1 MVEIEKINE
10 FLSEVEDQLRKVKG
24 VLALKGLSDD
34 ERREILEA
42 ERKAEDRVI
51 MGTCK
56 PLNLGLR
63 EALKR
68 RFAFALVI
76 DTSKFKY
83 PHHPH
88 MKLVYGDEVVGEQ
101 ILDEVKINELKK
113 NPKNIFLWDNF
124 VLYYDRTHKK
134 PEDKRRMRF
143 LFLPR
148 EADLLNILKEVKRV
162 VIGVPSSEV
171 DTLIKKILEF
181 ESLKVEVGTCV
192 IGFDVV

>member
-1 MVEIEKINE
+1 MMKIENIDE
-10 FLSEVEDQLRKVKG
+10 FLSEVEDRLRNVEG
-24 VLALKGLSDD
+24 VLALKRLFED

-42 ERKAEDRVI
+42 ESKAEDRVI
-51 MGTCK
+51 MGMCK

-63 EALKR
+63 ESLKK

-76 DTSKFKY
+76 DTSKFRY

-113 NPKNIFLWDNF
+113 NPRNIFLWSNF
-124 VLYYDRTHKK
+124 VLYYDKTPKK
-134 PEDKRRMRF
+134 PEDKRKMRF

-148 EADLLNILKEVKRV
+148 EADLLNGLERVKNV
-162 VIGVPSSEV
+162 VIGVPSPEV
-171 DTLIKKILEF
+171 DTLIKKILGF

-192 IGFDVV
+192 VGFDVV